1 MGSAVGNGGI
11 VDGQSVRVGC
21 SGAGSETGG

>member
-1 MGSAVGNGGI
+1 MVGAVGNGGI
-11 VDGQSVRVGC
+11 VDGQSLRVGC